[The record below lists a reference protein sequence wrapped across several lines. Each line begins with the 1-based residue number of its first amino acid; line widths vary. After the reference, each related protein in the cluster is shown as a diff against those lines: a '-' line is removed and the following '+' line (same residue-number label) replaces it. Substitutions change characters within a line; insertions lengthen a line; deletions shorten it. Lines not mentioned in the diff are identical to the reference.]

1 MITNKEKKCKEPLVD
16 YFNSHM
22 VTSYQ
27 YLVVLKHKALDK
39 EVGDIIRELKT
50 KEKKREHKE
59 GLKTHLPKLSKQL
72 KGKLRKMI
80 KLSLM
85 T

>member
-1 MITNKEKKCKEPLVD
+1 VIITNKEKKGKEPLMD

-27 YLVVLKHKALDK
+27 YLGVLEHKALDK

-50 KEKKREHKE
+50 KEKVER
-59 GLKTHLPKLSKQL
+59 T
-72 KGKLRKMI
+72 
-80 KLSLM
+80 
-85 T
+85 